1 VSELLGLG
9 VSHKTA
15 PVALRER
22 LSLPTGRSEDFLRD
36 LRGDPE
42 VQEAVAIS
50 TCNRTEVYVV
60 AGDPVEAETV
70 VLGALARRAG
80 IRPTELAGSMYALRN
95 CDAARHLFRV
105 AAGLESMVV
114 GEAEVQGQVRRAWDD
129 ARATGASG
137 VLTDQLFGAAL
148 AAGRRV
154 RAETAIARG
163 HASISAV
170 AVALAREVLGELD
183 GRSAV
188 LLGAGETSEL
198 TARALSE
205 QGVEAIFVA
214 NRRQQRA
221 LALAR
226 RFGGQAAGLD
236 ELPDRL
242 ARADILVSA
251 TSSPHPIVG
260 AAEVAEVMRARHGRR
275 LLLVDLAVP
284 RDIEPECGEVE
295 GVALYDVDDLQ
306 AVVARNRSVR
316 QAEARRAEGLVEE
329 EIQRFAGWLG
339 TLDVRPTLAS
349 LRQKAESI
357 ARDVVAEN
365 AGRWEGLTDADRER
379 VDALARAIVNRL
391 LHEPTL
397 RLKAADDA
405 RAHLRT
411 QVVRELFGLDDAE
424 ELAEVHVLPRR
435 ARP

>member
-15 PVALRER
+15 PVELRER
-22 LSLPTGRSEDFLRD
+22 LSLPTGRATDFLRD
-36 LRGDPE
+36 LRGDAE

-50 TCNRTEVYVV
+50 TCNRTEIYVV

-70 VLGALARRAG
+70 VLGALARRGG

-137 VLTDQLFGAAL
+137 VLTDHLFGAAL

-154 RAETAIARG
+154 RAETEVARG
-163 HASISAV
+163 QASISAL
-170 AVALAREVLGELD
+170 AVALAREVLGGLE

-198 TARALSE
+198 TARALAE
-205 QGVEAIFVA
+205 QGVHAIFVA

-236 ELPDRL
+236 ELPETL
-242 ARADILVSA
+242 VRADILVSA

-260 AAEVAEVMRARHGRR
+260 AAEITEVLHARCGRP

-284 RDIEPECGEVE
+284 RDIEPECGKVD

-316 QAEARRAEGLVEE
+316 QAEARRAEGVVEE
-329 EIQRFAGWLG
+329 EIQRFAAWLG
-339 TLDVRPTLAS
+339 ALDVRPTLAS

-379 VDALARAIVNRL
+379 VEALARAIVNRL

-397 RLKAADDA
+397 RLKEADDA

-424 ELAEVHVLPRR
+424 EFAEVHVLPRR

>member
-15 PVALRER
+15 PVELRER

-137 VLTDQLFGAAL
+137 LLTDHLFGAAL

-163 HASISAV
+163 HASISSV
-170 AVALAREVLGELD
+170 AVALAREVLGGLE

-236 ELPDRL
+236 ELPERL
-242 ARADILVSA
+242 ERADILVSA

-260 AAEVAEVMRARHGRR
+260 AAEIAEVMRARRGRR

-284 RDIEPECGEVE
+284 RDIEPDCGAVE
-295 GVALYDVDDLQ
+295 GVALHDVDDLQ

-329 EIQRFAGWLG
+329 EIQRFAAWLG
-339 TLDVRPTLAS
+339 ALDVQPTLAS
-349 LRQKAESI
+349 LRQKAETI
-357 ARDVVAEN
+357 AQEIVAEN
-365 AGRWEGLTDADRER
+365 AGHWEQLTDADRDR
-379 VDALARAIVNRL
+379 VEALARAIVNRL

-397 RLKAADDA
+397 RLKAAGDDH
-405 RAHLRT
+405 AHLRT
-411 QVVRELFGLDDAE
+411 QVVRELFGLDDPE
-424 ELAEVHVLPRR
+424 ELAEVHVLRRR

>member
-22 LSLPTGRSEDFLRD
+22 LALPAGRSDDFLRE
-36 LRGDPE
+36 LRGDSE

-50 TCNRTEVYVV
+50 TCHRTEVYVV
-60 AGDPVEAETV
+60 AGDPVEAETA
-70 VLGALARRAG
+70 VLGTLARRAG
-80 IRPTELAGSMYALRN
+80 IRPTELAGAMYALRN
-95 CDAARHLFRV
+95 CEAARHLFRV
-105 AAGLESMVV
+105 AAGLESVVV

-129 ARATGASG
+129 AVAAGTAGP
-137 VLTDQLFGAAL
+137 LTDQLFRAAL
-148 AAGRRV
+148 RAGRRA
-154 RAETAIARG
+154 RSETGIGRG
-163 HASISAV
+163 HASIPSV
-170 AVALAREVLGELD
+170 AVRFAREVLGGLE

-188 LLGAGETSEL
+188 LLGTGETSEL
-198 TARALSE
+198 TARALADH
-205 QGVEAIFVA
+205 GVEAIFVA

-226 RFGGQAAGLD
+226 RFGGQALGLE
-236 ELPDRL
+236 ELPAAL
-242 ARADILVSA
+242 ERADILVSA
-251 TSSPHPIVG
+251 TSSPHAIVG
-260 AAEVAEVMRARHGRR
+260 AAEVAEVMRARDGRR

-284 RDIEPECGEVE
+284 RDIDEASGDVP

-306 AVVARNRSVR
+306 AVVARTRSGR
-316 QAEARRAEGLVEE
+316 QAEARRAEGVLEE

-339 TLDVRPTLAS
+339 ALEARPTLAA
-349 LRQKAESI
+349 LREKAETI
-357 ARDVVAEN
+357 ARQVVAEN
-365 AGRWEGLTDADRER
+365 SERWEGLTDRDRER
-379 VDALARAIVNRL
+379 VEAMARAIVNRL

-397 RLKAADDA
+397 RMKEMDDP

-411 QVVRELFGLDDAE
+411 QVVRELFALDDPG